1 MIGSRRERK
10 ATPLARIRG
19 KFAEE
24 VSEKCDNSAESQKL
38 PSRVAQPRTV
48 RRQAGIMSMAVGRIV
63 RADQAEAI
71 LQKGQAALVALAREV
86 LYNPN
91 WPMARRRR
99 TAPLSASPRLRRGK
113 HDAIPYHA
121 AARCGAAA
129 AHPARGGL
137 CGRTS
142 P

>member
-10 ATPLARIRG
+10 VTPLARIRG

-38 PSRVAQPRTV
+38 PSRVGQPR
-48 RRQAGIMSMAVGRIV
+48 GMAVGLMV
-63 RADQAEAI
+63 HADQAGAI
-71 LQKGQAALVALAREV
+71 LQKGEADLVALAREV
-86 LYNPN
+86 LYKPN
-91 WPMARRRR
+91 WPTARRPR
-99 TAPLSASPRLRRGK
+99 TAPVSASPRLQRGK

-129 AHPARGGL
+129 AQPARGGL
-137 CGRTS
+137 CG
-142 P
+142 